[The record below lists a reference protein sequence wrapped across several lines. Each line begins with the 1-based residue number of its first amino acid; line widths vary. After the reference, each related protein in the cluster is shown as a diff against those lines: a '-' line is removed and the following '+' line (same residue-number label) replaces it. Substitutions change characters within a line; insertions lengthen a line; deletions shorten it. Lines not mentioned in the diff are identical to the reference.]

1 MVEFCEKYGGMML
14 PSKDKDKKILVCNS
28 YAQTKSL
35 EDDFIDSYIFHKEIY
50 HPPGEEFKNLEK
62 MKDWKNSKEK

>member
-1 MVEFCEKYGGMML
+1 MVEFCEKCGGMML

-28 YAQTKSL
+28 CAQTKPL
-35 EDDFIDSYIFHKEIY
+35 EENLIDSYTFTKEIY

-62 MKDWKNSKEK
+62 MKDWKNSREK